1 MKEVTIELSN
11 SLASKQLLRILSIG
25 GKITMAPPEISTML
39 NGLRYYSMEVTMDNE
54 FYVIQGYEEEAT
66 ILYQTAMTI
75 VADKKS

>member
-1 MKEVTIELSN
+1 
-11 SLASKQLLRILSIG
+11 
-25 GKITMAPPEISTML
+25 MAPPEISTML